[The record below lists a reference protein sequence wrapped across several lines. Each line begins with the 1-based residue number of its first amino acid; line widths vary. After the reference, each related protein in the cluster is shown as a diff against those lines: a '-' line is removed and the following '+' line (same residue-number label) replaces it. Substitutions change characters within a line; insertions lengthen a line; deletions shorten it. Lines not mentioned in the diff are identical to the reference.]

1 MWRDT
6 GAKGSMSRLLS
17 DGPSVPSAQPGKGG
31 DGVLRASCTWQA
43 LLVIV
48 RWRQQA
54 QIYIGMLNHPRLKL
68 NGNRSKV
75 RLWQDQKWLQPSSQ
89 DLMIAQAWQA
99 VGFSMIRVH
108 ASSKR
113 LTTQAV
119 VLLPS
124 HGSKHHKRNKRNKE
138 QSKVIVRG

>member
-75 RLWQDQKWLQPSSQ
+75 RLWQDQKWQPSSQ
-89 DLMIAQAWQA
+89 DLIAQA

-108 ASSKR
+108 ASSKG
-113 LTTQAV
+113 LTTQA

-124 HGSKHHKRNKRNKE
+124 HGSKHPNITHKRNKE
-138 QSKVIVRG
+138 QSKVIVSTEQRS